1 MKPLLAIALVRTLLV
16 QATPPQLLL
25 AVPPIPPLNTPFG
38 GVVVLNVAM
47 DSAGTVRNISTVAGA
62 SPFLKPSV
70 DSVRRWKFTSAVDSS
85 KKFVVSAVFLY
96 RARQIFSSGPGIYLP
111 QAPPASNQP
120 PLPEFISDA
129 PYPVNSVAEGVVI
142 LELKIGANG
151 QIEQIRTVHDVPALT
166 DAARQAVAGWKF
178 SSARTGGKA
187 VEGISIAVISFLRPV
202 IH

>member
-1 MKPLLAIALVRTLLV
+1 MKPLLAIAFVATLLA
-16 QATPPQLLL
+16 QATPPQLRL

-38 GVVVLNVAM
+38 GVVVLNVAI
-47 DSAGTVRNISTVAGA
+47 DSAGTVRNISTVAGT

-70 DSVRRWKFTSAVDSS
+70 DSVRRWKVTSVDSS

-96 RARQIFSSGPGIYLP
+96 RPRQIFSSGPGTYLP
-111 QAPPASNQP
+111 QVPPASNQP

-129 PYPVNSVAEGVVI
+129 PYPVNSIAEGVVI

-151 QIEQIRTVHDVPALT
+151 QIEQIRTVHDVPSLT
-166 DAARQAVAGWKF
+166 DAARQAVAAWKF